1 MMCGT
6 RTNDP
11 SVIAA
16 TSFLRG
22 LPIAALQAC
31 GVVAI
36 QRYGLVAVAA
46 SAFAINWY
54 WFTNVRAVDGTNRIC
69 FAAGAACGSVLT
81 VWLLR

>member
-1 MMCGT
+1 
-6 RTNDP
+6 
-11 SVIAA
+11 
-16 TSFLRG
+16 
-22 LPIAALQAC
+22 
-31 GVVAI
+31 VAI

-54 WFTNVRAVDGTNRIC
+54 WFTNVRAVEGTNRIC

>member
-1 MMCGT
+1 MT
-6 RTNDP
+6 RERTSEP
-11 SVIAA
+11 SVIAGK
-16 TSFLRG
+16 SFLRG

-54 WFTNVRAVDGTNRIC
+54 WFHNVRSVHENNPVM

>member
-1 MMCGT
+1 MT
-6 RTNDP
+6 RERTHDP

-54 WFTNVRAVDGTNRIC
+54 WHGSVRASAGTNRIC
-69 FAAGAACGSVLT
+69 FAAGAACGSVIV
-81 VWLLR
+81 VWFLR